1 MEMASKIGKEIIVM
15 KRGFGDKISV
25 VLAGFFTFISAITIG
40 FFYGWLLALYV
51 CAGLPVL
58 AIFSVIIAST
68 FSTGAVATMKA
79 FS

>member
-1 MEMASKIGKEIIVM
+1 MASKIAKEVIVM

-25 VLAGFFTFISAITIG
+25 VVAGFFTFISAIAIG
-40 FFYGWLLALYV
+40 FYYGWKLALFV

-58 AIFSVIIAST
+58 AIFAAVLGST

-79 FS
+79 FA